1 MLDLTG
7 QRFKACLKNLLK
19 RRRELQEHLNGLP
32 ANPNPQQ
39 KPEVPLELLE
49 KVEGEVGDLFFVLV
63 NIARYLSVDPESAL
77 RKTNRKFRRRFG
89 WLEERLR
96 EQGRT
101 LEQATLE
108 EMESSMAA
116 GQDPGGTK
124 ALSVAE
130 RGTEQITIRKCAGID
145 ELNACVALQKEVW
158 NFSDLDLIPL
168 RMFVV
173 SQKIGGQT
181 IGAFHGD
188 DLVGFTFSIPGSRA
202 GHAYLH
208 SHMLAV
214 RDSFR
219 NHGLGR
225 KLKLAQRE
233 DAIQQGFELLEWTFD
248 PLEIKNAHLNLS
260 RLGAIARR
268 YSVNHY
274 GHSSSPLQGGLPTD
288 RLVAEWWLK
297 SKRVVN
303 LLDKKQ
309 PPQFKVEKKIEVPA
323 QIYAWKASADD
334 RPKAAEIQK
343 RNRQDF
349 LSAFSQGLVA
359 LGYERDAQ
367 ENGAFLLGRWDEE
380 WSYASQEED

>member
-1 MLDLTG
+1 
-7 QRFKACLKNLLK
+7 
-19 RRRELQEHLNGLP
+19 
-32 ANPNPQQ
+32 
-39 KPEVPLELLE
+39 
-49 KVEGEVGDLFFVLV
+49 
-63 NIARYLSVDPESAL
+63 
-77 RKTNRKFRRRFG
+77 
-89 WLEERLR
+89 
-96 EQGRT
+96 
-101 LEQATLE
+101 
-108 EMESSMAA
+108 MAA
-116 GQDPGGTK
+116 GQDAGGAE
-124 ALSVAE
+124 ALSVVE
-130 RGTEQITIRKCAGID
+130 YGTEKITIRKCSGMD

-188 DLVGFTFSIPGSRA
+188 DLVGFAFSIPGSRA

-225 KLKLAQRE
+225 KLKLAQRD
-233 DAIQQGFELLEWTFD
+233 DAIQQGYELLEWTFD

-297 SKRVVN
+297 STRVVN
-303 LLDKKQ
+303 LLEKKQ
-309 PPQFKVEKKIEVPA
+309 PPHFQVEKKIEVPA
-323 QIYAWKASADD
+323 QIYEWKASPEE
-334 RPKAAEIQK
+334 RHIAAEVQK
-343 RNRQDF
+343 RNREYF
-349 LSAFSQGLVA
+349 MTAFSQGLIA

-367 ENGAFLLGRWDEE
+367 ENGAFLLGRWGED
-380 WSYASQEED
+380 WSYATKDDE